1 MDYDFSKLSH
11 TDFES
16 LARDLI
22 GHAIGVRLEAFTEG
36 PDGGIDGRYVTE
48 SGAIILQVKHYQRS
62 PFSALKTSMTKER
75 PSIDRLQ
82 AKRYIL
88 ATSVPLTP
96 GNKTRRRGQ
105 IGRAWTAG
113 LLKEQHG
120 ASRSD

>member
-22 GHAIGVRLEAFTEG
+22 GCAIGVRLEAFTEG

-62 PFSALKTSMTKER
+62 AFSALKTTMTKER
-75 PSIDRLQ
+75 PSMIC
-82 AKRYIL
+82 
-88 ATSVPLTP
+88 PLLSGP
-96 GNKTRRRGQ
+96 KSLLFWIMKEFGNG
-105 IGRAWTAG
+105 
-113 LLKEQHG
+113 
-120 ASRSD
+120 